1 MCDLFNSFDW
11 VMLLEC
17 GYDECPDGS
26 SLTLHSDFCAGL
38 HSARTSTLSITVFAM
53 TTFSETDIFTSS
65 DSKGSASEG
74 DYSPMM

>member
-1 MCDLFNSFDW
+1 MCDLFNSFVW

-26 SLTLHSDFCAGL
+26 SLALHSDFCACL
-38 HSARTSTLSITVFAM
+38 YSTRTCTLSITVFGM
-53 TTFSETDIFTSS
+53 TTFRETDIFASS